1 MISIKIVK
9 NRIVHEPSPH
19 KCFKIQPLTSY
30 QVSRILLIMAQTL
43 TFIFVGLLAFGTL
56 IRLWLGSRQISFVQ
70 AHREKVPDAFVNN
83 ITLDAHQKAADY
95 SSAKTKIVLVEVIV
109 QALLLF
115 ALTIGGGLQWID
127 TFWMGLLPNHE
138 IFRGALVICS
148 ALLISSLIDLPFDY
162 YKTFV
167 IDEQFGFNKMTRK
180 MFLSDLVKHSIVGL
194 LLGAPILFAAL
205 WLMQGAGE
213 YWWFYLWVVWTVFNI
228 VMLAVYP
235 TFIAPLFNKFT
246 PLADEGLKSR
256 IESLLT
262 KCGFKSQ
269 GLFVMD
275 GSARSSH
282 GNAYFTGFGSSKRVV
297 FFDTLLERLNVEEI
311 EAVLAHELGHFKH
324 HHVIK
329 RIAMIFFVSFLG
341 LALLGW
347 LINQSWFFEGLGVTT
362 ESNYMAL
369 LLFMLVSPV
378 FLFLIRPLMAS
389 YSRKNEFEADDY
401 AAKNASANHLIEALV
416 KLYRDNA
423 STLTPDPIH
432 SAFYDSHPPASIRIS
447 KLAAYT
453 S

>member
-1 MISIKIVK
+1 
-9 NRIVHEPSPH
+9 
-19 KCFKIQPLTSY
+19 
-30 QVSRILLIMAQTL
+30 MASTL
-43 TFIFVGLLAFGTL
+43 TFIFIALLILTTTT
-56 IRLWLGSRQISFVQ
+56 RLWLGSRQISHVQ
-70 AHREKVPDAFVNN
+70 ANRAQVPSAFADN
-83 ITLDAHQKAADY
+83 ISLEAHQKAADY
-95 SSAKTKIVLVEVIV
+95 SSAKTKLVLIEAVV
-109 QALLLF
+109 QALLLA

-127 TFWMGLLPNHE
+127 DTWRNMLSNHE
-138 IFRGALVICS
+138 IIRGALVICT
-148 ALLISSLIDLPFDY
+148 AMLVSSLIDLPFEY
-162 YKTFV
+162 YKTFTV
-167 IDEQFGFNKMTRK
+167 DEKFGFNKMTK
-180 MFLSDLVKHSIVGL
+180 AMFFSDLVKHGLVGL
-194 LLGAPILFAAL
+194 ALGLPILFVAL
-205 WLMQGAGE
+205 WLMQGAGQ
-213 YWWFYLWVVWTVFNI
+213 YWWFYLWVVWSLFNI

-246 PLADEGLKSR
+246 PLADENLKAR
-256 IESLLT
+256 IEALLT

-297 FFDTLLERLNVEEI
+297 FFDTLLSRLNGEEI

-329 RIAMIFFVSFLG
+329 RIIMMFSLSFLG

-347 LINQSWFFEGLGVTT
+347 LMKQTWFYNGLGVA
-362 ESNYMAL
+362 EPSNHMAL
-369 LLFMLVSPV
+369 ILFLLVSPV
-378 FLFLIRPLMAS
+378 FLFILRPIMAS

-401 AAKNASANHLIEALV
+401 AAKHANANRLVDALV

-423 STLTPDPIH
+423 STLTPDPLH

-453 S
+453 IG

>member
-1 MISIKIVK
+1 
-9 NRIVHEPSPH
+9 
-19 KCFKIQPLTSY
+19 
-30 QVSRILLIMAQTL
+30 MASTL
-43 TFIFVGLLAFGTL
+43 TFIFIGLLILTTTT
-56 IRLWLGSRQISFVQ
+56 RLWLGSRQISHVQ
-70 AHREKVPDAFVNN
+70 ANRTQVPTAFADN
-83 ITLDAHQKAADY
+83 ISLEAHQKAADY
-95 SSAKTKIVLVEVIV
+95 SSAKTKLVLIEAVV
-109 QALLLF
+109 QALLLA

-127 TFWMGLLPNHE
+127 DTWRNVLSNHE
-138 IFRGALVICS
+138 IIRGALVICT
-148 ALLISSLIDLPFDY
+148 AMLVSSLIDLPFEY
-162 YKTFV
+162 YKTFTV
-167 IDEQFGFNKMTRK
+167 DEKFGFNKMTK
-180 MFLSDLVKHSIVGL
+180 AMFFSDLVKHGLVGL
-194 LLGAPILFAAL
+194 ALGLPILFVAL
-205 WLMQGAGE
+205 WLMQGAGQ
-213 YWWFYLWVVWTVFNI
+213 YWWFYLWVVWSLFNI

-246 PLADEGLKSR
+246 PLADENLKTR
-256 IESLLT
+256 IEALLT

-297 FFDTLLERLNVEEI
+297 FFDTLLSRLNGEEI

-329 RIAMIFFVSFLG
+329 RIIMMFSLSFLG

-347 LINQSWFFEGLGVTT
+347 LMKQTWFYNGLGVT
-362 ESNYMAL
+362 EPSNHMAL
-369 LLFMLVSPV
+369 ILFLLVSPV
-378 FLFLIRPLMAS
+378 FLFILRPIMAS

-401 AAKNASANHLIEALV
+401 AAKHANANRLVDALV

-423 STLTPDPIH
+423 STLTPDPLH

-453 S
+453 AG